1 MEPDRIAAAIA
12 GRSFPAGQERRE
24 ERSNM
29 VTPHP
34 SEPQAGPHDA
44 STRGGSDINYS
55 DLELAQKVAAGD
67 PHALEVFYQRYFT
80 RLYRFVYCQV
90 GGSHEDAQDVLQDAL
105 LAALKSLGSYR
116 GDSTLYSWLCG
127 VAWNKA
133 ADFRR
138 REYRVAQVEQR
149 SVEEARQQTALQGVP
164 LPDNVLLTEENRE
177 RVQQTLRSLPE
188 HYRQVL
194 VLKYAEDLPVEDI
207 AQIMR
212 RTFKSTESLLT
223 RARSAFRESYL
234 AAAAQ

>member
-1 MEPDRIAAAIA
+1 
-12 GRSFPAGQERRE
+12 
-24 ERSNM
+24 M
-29 VTPHP
+29 VTPRP
-34 SEPQAGPHDA
+34 SEPEANPHD
-44 STRGGSDINYS
+44 GSVQGRPDTNYS

-67 PHALEVFYQRYFT
+67 PQALEVFYQRYFT

-149 SVEEARQQTALQGVP
+149 SVEEVRQQTALQGVP
-164 LPDNVLLTEENRE
+164 LPDNVLVSEENRE
-177 RVQQTLRSLPE
+177 RVHQTLRSLPE

-194 VLKYAEDLPVEDI
+194 VLKYAEELPVEDI
-207 AQIMR
+207 AHIMR